1 MYHFATTNEYMGVGL
16 SPFDFVQDYFIIFTF
31 VYFTYEGKTML
42 QRESEQIKE
51 FLKKLWKYVKIVISF
66 LIWLLPKQPGPTLQ
80 G

>member
-1 MYHFATTNEYMGVGL
+1 MGVGL

-31 VYFTYEGKTML
+31 LYFSYEGKIMVL
-42 QRESEQIKE
+42 RESEQIKE

-66 LIWLLPKQPGPTLQ
+66 LIWLLPKQPGPILQ